1 MPRGGARPGSGRK
14 KGSPNKALAAVRDR
28 AMRAGSTPIEVL
40 LSAMRGFW
48 PHEPEKAAQY
58 AAMAAPY
65 VHPRLSAVNAVT
77 TVEHTGDTGSDIR
90 RLAMFM
96 LASLREAREHGNVI
110 DVDITPP
117 APGTLSAD
125 SAESAAFATTEAST

>member
-14 KGSPNKALAAVRDR
+14 KGSPNKALAAVHDR

-77 TVEHTGDTGSDIR
+77 TVEHTGESGNDVR

-96 LASLREAREHGNVI
+96 LAALREAREKGGRVV
-110 DVDITPP
+110 DVTPP
-117 APGTLSAD
+117 GVLSVD
-125 SAESAAFATTEAST
+125 SAESATTEAST